1 MKGNSFNYFEP
12 GERDAAAA
20 ASVAALLACFA
31 LAANF
36 GREKS
41 PKSESVEKIYWNS
54 SNPNVNNEGAE
65 LAKICVKCYNRFNLL
80 DNKSH
85 FQWNSIISW
94 LQNQFSK
101 YVQWEA
107 GCP

>member
-41 PKSESVEKIYWNS
+41 PKSESAEKNS
-54 SNPNVNNEGAE
+54 
-65 LAKICVKCYNRFNLL
+65 
-80 DNKSH
+80 
-85 FQWNSIISW
+85 
-94 LQNQFSK
+94 
-101 YVQWEA
+101 
-107 GCP
+107 

>member
-1 MKGNSFNYFEP
+1 MFFTSHDTKALMKGNSFNYFEP

-41 PKSESVEKIYWNS
+41 PKSESAEKIHEM
-54 SNPNVNNEGAE
+54 PNVNNEGPK
-65 LAKICVKCYNRFNLL
+65 LVIIYRRF
-80 DNKSH
+80 SCR
-85 FQWNSIISW
+85 FRIS
-94 LQNQFSK
+94 LNYSFTLSK
-101 YVQWEA
+101 
-107 GCP
+107 

>member
-31 LAANF
+31 LAASF
-36 GREKS
+36 GKEKS
-41 PKSESVEKIYWNS
+41 PKSESVEKINEMPY
-54 SNPNVNNEGAE
+54 VNNEGPE
-65 LAKICVKCYNRFNLL
+65 LVKIYVKCNNRLNLL
-80 DNKSH
+80 DNKLN
-85 FQWNSIISW
+85 FQWNSKISW

-101 YVQWEA
+101 YMLT
-107 GCP
+107 